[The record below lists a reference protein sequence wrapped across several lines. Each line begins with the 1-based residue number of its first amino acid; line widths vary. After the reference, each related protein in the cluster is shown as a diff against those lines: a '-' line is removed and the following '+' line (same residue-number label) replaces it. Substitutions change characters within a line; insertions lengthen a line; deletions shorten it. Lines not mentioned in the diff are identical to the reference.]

1 MKRLDTNPGLRM
13 HGRLALMALTA
24 ILPLWI
30 AIGIYAYQSYHS
42 QRERL
47 FEQALDMARIV
58 SQRVDGELNGIMSA
72 LRALST
78 SPAFVSGDLATLHYQ
93 AEALVSFYPSRNAIV
108 LIDDQEQLI
117 MSTTRSFGSPLPRV
131 GQPEVKAALEKRQ
144 AIITSS
150 FISAVTS
157 LPVISIII
165 PIEQKDKLGYTI
177 LMTAHVEEIGA
188 ILQSLSLP
196 QQWTAAMVD
205 ANNKLIA
212 TSVDEPRELTGT
224 VPIAIQDRINANKEG
239 AFQRIN
245 SKGQIVYSVFTHSAK
260 SGWTTVISVPVSI
273 VEGDLKTWLYTALI
287 GGLISTIVIVAVMV
301 MISRK
306 IITAGRKLEESEH
319 RFSDMANS
327 SPALISLMN
336 EKGERYWFNQSWQKI
351 LPDSDQGDLDW
362 LDYVHPTDRSQIVAA
377 IAEGIKKREAWQ
389 FEYRLL
395 LPDQT
400 PLWIQDTVLPRWESD
415 DKISGFICSAFDIT
429 KFKDAEID
437 LKRYGEIVDTSGDML
452 AYFDHDLICRMANVA
467 YAGVFDCTPK
477 NVIGK
482 SYEQILGAELAA
494 SCRPF
499 LEKAL
504 SGEKAQQIVGQNKF
518 GKPNRIFSIEYYPFI
533 SKGETEGV
541 VVNTE
546 DITQRVAS
554 ERMQRIAAVAFET
567 QEAIVIAGEDGRI
580 VQVNHAFTAMTGFK
594 ADNVAGQHPQML
606 VSERHAASFLRSCI
620 RKILKNGSWQGE
632 LWIKRK
638 NSDEFP
644 ILLTISAVTD
654 ERGFVSNFVG
664 AFLDITERKETE
676 EKILNLAFFDM
687 LTDLPNRRL
696 LLERLDRAILA
707 SKRNQHLGA
716 VLFID
721 LDRFKELNDTLGH
734 DYGDLL
740 LIEVARRLE
749 ACVRESDTV
758 ARLGGDEFVILLE
771 QLNDDKEIAINH
783 TAHIGEKVLES
794 LNQPYQLKEHVYQA
808 GASIGATLF
817 RDGVSSGELL
827 KEADVAMYWAKKDGR
842 NAFHFFDMSKIA
854 PGHFS
859 GPL

>member
-1 MKRLDTNPGLRM
+1 
-13 HGRLALMALTA
+13 MALTA

-47 FEQALDMARIV
+47 FEQTLDMARIV

-78 SPAFVSGDLATLHYQ
+78 SPAFVSGDFATLYHQ
-93 AEALVSFYPSRNAIV
+93 AETLVSFYPRRNAIILV
-108 LIDDQEQLI
+108 DDTGQI
-117 MSTTRSFGSPLPRV
+117 VMSTARPFGSPLPLVR
-131 GQPEVKAALEKRQ
+131 QPEVRSALGNRQ

-150 FISAVTS
+150 FISAITS
-157 LPVISIII
+157 LPVISIIV
-165 PIEQKDKLGYTI
+165 PVEQENKSRYMI
-177 LMTAHVEEIGA
+177 LMTAHVDEIGT

-196 QQWTAAMVD
+196 QQWTAAVVD
-205 ANNKLIA
+205 ANHKLIA
-212 TSVDEPRELTGT
+212 TAVNGSPPSDDSIAPEVCDAITANREG
-224 VPIAIQDRINANKEG
+224 AIQRIDSNG
-239 AFQRIN
+239 RMIH
-245 SKGQIVYSVFTHSAK
+245 SVFTHSSK
-260 SGWTTVISVPVSI
+260 SGWTTLISVPVSI
-273 VEGDLKTWLYTALI
+273 VEDDLKTWLYAVLI
-287 GGLISTIVIVAVMV
+287 GGLVSTIAISVIMA

-306 IITAGRKLEESEH
+306 IIAASRKLEESEH

-336 EKGERYWFNQSWQKI
+336 EKGERYWFNQSWRNV
-351 LPDSDQGDLDW
+351 LPDNDREDLGW
-362 LDYVHPTDRSQIVAA
+362 LDYVHPTDRCQILAA

-400 PLWIQDTVLPRWESD
+400 PIWIQDTALPRWEDD
-415 DKISGFICSAFDIT
+415 DKLSGFICSAFDIT
-429 KFKDAEID
+429 KFKDAEIN
-437 LKRYGEIVDTSGDML
+437 LERYGEIVDTSGDML
-452 AYFDHDLICRMANVA
+452 TYFDRDLICRMANVA
-467 YAGVFDCTPK
+467 YASVFGYTLEK
-477 NVIGK
+477 VIGK

-494 SCRPF
+494 ACRPF

-504 SGEKAQQIVGQNKF
+504 NGEKTQQVVEQNQLGQ
-518 GKPNRIFSIEYYPFI
+518 PNRIFSVKYYPFI

-546 DITQRVAS
+546 DITQRVAN

-567 QEAIVIAGEDGRI
+567 QEAIVIAGEDGKI
-580 VQVNHAFTAMTGFK
+580 LQVNHAFSVMTGF
-594 ADNVAGQHPQML
+594 APEDVIGQNPRML
-606 VSERHAASFLRSCI
+606 VSARHAANFLRSCT
-620 RKILKNGSWQGE
+620 RQILKNGSWQDE

-638 NSDEFP
+638 NLDEFP
-644 ILLTISAVTD
+644 ILLTVSAVTD

-707 SKRNQHLGA
+707 SRRNQHLGA

-721 LDRFKELNDTLGH
+721 LDHFKELNDTLGH

-740 LIEVARRLE
+740 LIEAARRLE
-749 ACVRESDTV
+749 MCVRETDTV
-758 ARLGGDEFVILLE
+758 ARLGGDEFVVLLE
-771 QLNDDKEIAINH
+771 QLHDDSALAIDH
-783 TAHIGEKVLES
+783 TSQIGEKILET
-794 LNQPYQLKEHVYQA
+794 LNQPFFLREHVYQV

-842 NAFHFFDMSKIA
+842 NSLHFFDLSKIS